1 MRELEEFM
9 AGEGIFSEDFSL
21 GLGDF
26 LEVGDEEKQ
35 DDELDPLQDG
45 NPNPPPQVPP
55 GKPPKEM
62 FPGID
67 SKLSAAEMVGKY
79 KKAILSRQSAYRDIH
94 ERWLAAS
101 PSTGQLLGTFSFCF
115 VLGGGLFIR
124 KG

>member
-1 MRELEEFM
+1 M

-35 DDELDPLQDG
+35 DDELDPLQNG

-67 SKLSAAEMVGKY
+67 SKLSVVRWWG
-79 KKAILSRQSAYRDIH
+79 STRRQS
-94 ERWLAAS
+94 
-101 PSTGQLLGTFSFCF
+101 
-115 VLGGGLFIR
+115 
-124 KG
+124 